1 VLVYRKV
8 RKALGGRVRY
18 AISGG
23 SALSPQ
29 LLLFFVGA
37 GILIYEGYGLTETTG
52 PSTVNPPL
60 RPRPGTVGPPVPGTA
75 IRIAEDGEVLLRGP
89 HVFAGYQGSDTP
101 GTDDGWFATGDLGRL
116 DEDGYLTI
124 TGRKKDILITSG
136 GKNVSPG
143 PLEERLGAHPLI
155 GQCLVVGDGR
165 SYIAALVT
173 LDAEAMEQYVRRLS
187 AVARGNQVNTLGT
200 PGDDHPDI
208 PVEVE
213 SAVPLPRAVL
223 AEVAQAVRQ
232 ANATVSRAESIRRA
246 RIVEGEFTE
255 ERGLLTPS
263 LKTKRHAVTRA
274 YQADID
280 ALYPGPKRP

>member
-1 VLVYRKV
+1 M
-8 RKALGGRVRY
+8 RY

-23 SALSPQ
+23 SALSPR
-29 LLLFFVGA
+29 LLLFFAGA

-75 IRIAEDGEVLLRGP
+75 VRIAGDGEVLLRGP
-89 HVFAGYQGSDTP
+89 QVFAGYQGSNTD
-101 GTDDGWFATGDLGRL
+101 GTDADSTADGWFATGDLGRL
-116 DEDGYLTI
+116 DDDGYLTI

-143 PLEERLGAHPLI
+143 PLEERLAAHPLI

-165 SYIAALVT
+165 AYIAALVT
-173 LDAEAMEQYVRRLS
+173 LDAEAMEQYVRRLPAS
-187 AVARGNQVNTLGT
+187 ARATPVNTLG
-200 PGDDHPDI
+200 GDHPDV
-208 PVEVE
+208 PVE
-213 SAVPLPRAVL
+213 SALPLPRAVL
-223 AEVAQAVRQ
+223 AEIARAVRD
-232 ANATVSRAESIRRA
+232 ANSTVSRAESIRRA

-263 LKTKRHAVTRA
+263 LKTKRQAVARE

-280 ALYPGPKRP
+280 ALYPGHR